1 MTAHHPDLVAAVADV
16 LDRHWPPPPLAP
28 AAGFASELD
37 RRRWALEDAASDV
50 LDRLD
55 ELDRLEAWW

>member
-1 MTAHHPDLVAAVADV
+1 MTAHHPYLVAAVADV
-16 LDRHWPPPPLAP
+16 LDRHWPPPLAP
-28 AAGFASELD
+28 AAGCASELD